1 VSDVGEAVELNLD
14 PALLDRLADIVCG
27 ENRAFYRRGWE
38 IAALF
43 ERAGWTWAGDEVEPS
58 RGGWTRELLQ
68 DPRAT
73 PRAMSDL
80 VLRLANPV
88 EYVENAEGHLEAL
101 DDLRE
106 LLSYQQLTIQVAG
119 GQPVIVSLDQAGA
132 HDSIG
137 GDQVLEL
144 DATLASIVNDERFGA
159 QLEQRLNEAR
169 VCWENE
175 AFLAAT
181 IMLGSLLEG
190 VLYDR
195 AISTGT
201 SPGDRPS
208 LASLINLAVAEDWI
222 NYDIAQYA
230 HILREHRNLV
240 HPRQQHEAG
249 NMPDTGSV
257 HIAWNVAVA
266 TLNSISAAN

>member
-1 VSDVGEAVELNLD
+1 MSDVGEAVELNLD
-14 PALLDRLADIVCG
+14 PALVDRLADIVCG
-27 ENRAFYRRGWE
+27 EDRAYYRKGWE

-43 ERAGWTWAGDEVEPS
+43 ERAGWAWAGDDVEPS

-68 DPRAT
+68 DARAT

-88 EYVENAEGHLEAL
+88 EYVDNAEGHREAL
-101 DDLRE
+101 DDLGE
-106 LLSYQQLTIQVAG
+106 LLSYQQLAIQVVG
-119 GQPVIVSLDQAGA
+119 GQPAIVPLDQAGA

-159 QLEQRLNEAR
+159 QLEQRLTEAR
-169 VCWENE
+169 ICWENE

-201 SPGDRPS
+201 GKTDN
-208 LASLINLAVAEDWI
+208 LEKLIDLAVEQKWI
-222 NYDIAQYA
+222 NKDIGQYA
-230 HILREHRNLV
+230 HILRHHRNLV
-240 HPRQQHEAG
+240 HPRRQHIDG
-249 NMPDTGSV
+249 HSPDTNSV
-257 HIAWNVAVA
+257 RIAWNIAVA
-266 TLNSISAAN
+266 TLNSISAVK